1 MLFYPFLWR
10 CMNRFTHWGIPLAL
24 AAISIQVSTTGAC
37 AQSAKKLFKEGRT
50 AEAADD
56 VETAF
61 EDYAKA
67 FQKKP
72 DNENFKVSYERL
84 RIAAASS
91 HVQRGERLRD
101 QGDDTGALTE
111 FLRALEI
118 DPSDELATQ
127 DIQATRVKMD
137 GEAKTPE
144 KNVAMSATERGQ
156 LLDLGGP
163 PQLDPT
169 STEPLTIHA
178 TEDVKDL
185 YEAIGKTAGINVL
198 FDPDYHSTR
207 LKFDVANVDVN
218 TALRILGL
226 TSGTFWRPVTKNT
239 IFIAQNSREKR
250 TELSEQAVQ
259 TFYLTNVSQEGDLN
273 NIQTALRNV
282 FGNEAKVFGIPSQN
296 AIIVRGTPDDLLLAG
311 KLINDLDKARPEVVV
326 DVEVLEVDRAL
337 MRTIGMQLPN
347 TISVNF
353 QQANASTATSSTGS
367 LTVNNLAH
375 LNSNNFAVSIG
386 SAALNLILS
395 DSRTKI
401 IQNPQLRATDGQDAT
416 VNIGERL
423 PVATGSYQAGVAT
436 AITSS
441 LVNTQFQY
449 LDVGVGVD
457 VTPVVHYDGDI
468 SMKLAIDVSASTSTE
483 NLGGIDEPV
492 ITQRKSKQTIRL
504 RNGQATLL
512 TGILQQ
518 QKNLSISGYPGLS
531 ELPILKYVFGS
542 RATNDTDT
550 EIVFLLTPHIV
561 RAVNLSPLNLR
572 PIDTGTIN
580 DIELNHLQQPQAAA
594 ATASETTGAPTGIP
608 NLGAPG
614 AQIPAATNPARMRG
628 AVPGQ
633 VVPPPSTI
641 TGTDTG
647 TPAATPAAGG
657 PQFQLVAS
665 NPTQAVGNT
674 FQEKVMIEGGN
685 DVLAVPLQL
694 HYDHTRLQLVNV
706 DGGEFLGRDGQP
718 VALAHRDDNGVA
730 PISISR
736 PPGATGI
743 SGSGVICTL
752 TFQAKA
758 PGAADISIVQ
768 PEIRNSKQQAV
779 PAAGAQGVVHI
790 Q

>member
-1 MLFYPFLWR
+1 
-10 CMNRFTHWGIPLAL
+10 MNRFTHWGIPLAL
-24 AAISIQVSTTGAC
+24 AAFSIQASTPNLS
-37 AQSAKKLFKEGRT
+37 AQSAKKLFKEGRA

-56 VETAF
+56 VEGAY

-72 DNENFKVSYERL
+72 TNEDYKVSYDRL
-84 RIAAASS
+84 RVAAASA

-127 DIQATRVKMD
+127 DIQVTRQKMD
-137 GEAKTPE
+137 GEAKAPQQD
-144 KNVAMSATERGQ
+144 VAMSPAERAQ

-163 PQLDPT
+163 PQLEPT

-198 FDPDYHSTR
+198 FDPDFHSTR
-207 LKFDVANVDVN
+207 LQFDVANVDVY

-226 TSGTFWRPVTKNT
+226 ASDTFWRPVTQNT

-250 TELSEQAVQ
+250 TELAEQAVQ
-259 TFYLTNVSQEGDLN
+259 TFYLTNVAQQGDLN
-273 NIQTALRNV
+273 DIQTTLRNV
-282 FGNEAKVFGIPSQN
+282 FGNEAKVFSVPSQN
-296 AIIVRGTPDDLLLAG
+296 AIVVRGTPDELLLAS

-326 DVEVLEVDRAL
+326 DVQVLEVDRSL
-337 MRTIGMQLPN
+337 MRTIGMQLPQ
-347 TISVNF
+347 TLSVNF
-353 QQANASTATSSTGS
+353 QQANASTATTTTSS

-386 SAALNLILS
+386 AAAVNLLLS
-395 DSRTKI
+395 DSRTRI
-401 IQNPQLRATDGQDAT
+401 IQNPQLRASDGQESSVD
-416 VNIGERL
+416 IGERL

-457 VTPVVHYDGDI
+457 VTPTIHYDGDI
-468 SMKLAIDVSASTSTE
+468 TMKLAIDVSASTSTE
-483 NLGGIDEPV
+483 DLGGIDEPV
-492 ITQRKSKQTIRL
+492 ITQRKTKQVIRL

-518 QKNLSISGYPGLS
+518 QKGLSISGYPGLS

-542 RATNDTDT
+542 RAYTDTDT

-580 DIELNHLQQPQAAA
+580 DIQLDHVQQPDAGAAA
-594 ATASETTGAPTGIP
+594 ESAGEPTGIP
-608 NLGAPG
+608 DLGAPG
-614 AQIPAATNPARMRG
+614 AQIPTATNPARMTG
-628 AVPGQ
+628 AIPGQ
-633 VVPPPSTI
+633 VVQPPSTI
-641 TGTDTG
+641 QATEG
-647 TPAATPAAGG
+647 PAAAAAAGG

-674 FQEKVMIEGGN
+674 FQEKVMITGGH
-685 DVLAVPLQL
+685 DVFAVPLQV
-694 HYDHTRLQLVNV
+694 HYDHSKLALVNV
-706 DGGEFLGRDGQP
+706 DDGDFLGKDGQP
-718 VALAHRDDNGVA
+718 VALAHRDQDGVV

-736 PPGATGI
+736 PPGASGVN
-743 SGSGVICTL
+743 GSGVLCTL

-758 PGAADISIVQ
+758 AGNADISIVQ
-768 PEIRNSKQQAV
+768 PEVRNSKQQAV
-779 PAAGAQGVVHI
+779 QATGAQGVVHI

>member
-1 MLFYPFLWR
+1 
-10 CMNRFTHWGIPLAL
+10 MNRLTHWGIPLAL
-24 AAISIQVSTTGAC
+24 AAFSIQASTTTAF
-37 AQSAKKLFKEGRT
+37 AQSASKLFKEGRS

-56 VETAF
+56 VEGAF
-61 EDYAKA
+61 QDYAKA

-72 DNENFKVSYERL
+72 NDEEYKVSYERL
-84 RIAAASS
+84 RIAAASA

-118 DPSDELATQ
+118 DASDELATE
-127 DIQATRVKMD
+127 DIRVTRIKMD
-137 GEAKTPE
+137 GEAKTPDPD
-144 KNVAMSATERGQ
+144 VAMSAAERAQ

-163 PQLDPT
+163 PALQPT
-169 STEPLTIHA
+169 SAEPLTIHA

-198 FDPDYHSTR
+198 FDPDFHSTR
-207 LKFDVANVDVN
+207 LKFDIADVDVE

-226 TSGTFWRPVTKNT
+226 ASDTFWRPVTSNT

-250 TELSEQAVQ
+250 TQLSEQAVQ

-273 NIQTALRNV
+273 NVQTTLRNV
-282 FGNEAKVFGIPSQN
+282 FGNGAKVFGVPSQN
-296 AIIVRGTPDDLLLAG
+296 AIIVRGTPDELLLAS

-326 DVEVLEVDRAL
+326 DVDVLEVDRSL

-353 QQANASTATSSTGS
+353 QQANASTATTSTSS

-386 SAALNLILS
+386 SAAVNLILS
-395 DSRTKI
+395 DSRTRI
-401 IQNPQLRATDGQDAT
+401 IQNPQLRATDGQEAT
-416 VNIGERL
+416 VDIGERL

-449 LDVGVGVD
+449 LNVGVDID
-457 VTPVVHYDGDI
+457 VTPVVHYDGDV
-468 SMKLAIDVSASTSTE
+468 SMKLGVDISSSTS
-483 NLGGIDEPV
+483 NSDLGGIEEPI

-504 RNGQATLL
+504 RGGQATLL

-518 QKNLSISGYPGLS
+518 QNGVSISGYPGLS
-531 ELPILKYVFGS
+531 ELPILKYIFGS
-542 RATNDTDT
+542 RAYTDSDT

-561 RAVNLSPLNLR
+561 RAVSLSPLNLR
-572 PIDTGTIN
+572 PIDTGTVD
-580 DIELNHLQQPQAAA
+580 DIELNRLPQPAAAAA
-594 ATASETTGAPTGIP
+594 ATEAAGAPTGIP

-614 AQIPAATNPARMRG
+614 AQIPEATNPARMHG

-633 VVPPPSTI
+633 VTPPPATI
-641 TGTDTG
+641 TGTDG
-647 TPAATPAAGG
+647 TPSAASASGV

-665 NPTQAVGNT
+665 NPTQSVGNT
-674 FQEKVMIEGGN
+674 FQEKVMIEGGK
-685 DVLAVPLQL
+685 DVFAVPLQV
-694 HYDHTRLQLVNV
+694 HYDHTRLELVNV
-706 DGGEFLGRDGQP
+706 DDGEFLGRDGQP
-718 VALAHRDDNGVA
+718 VALAHRDENGIV

-736 PPGATGI
+736 PPGATGVT
-743 SGSGVICTL
+743 GSGVVCTL

-758 PGAADISIVQ
+758 PGAAAISIVQ
-768 PEIRNSKQQAV
+768 PEVRNSKQQAV
-779 PAAGAQGVVHI
+779 QATGAQGVVHI